1 MKKHGVIMV
10 FLLILALCSLSI
22 VSANENVTASSDG
35 TQKSLNQG
43 NTPIENIGNNE
54 SGTVNVPSKSCSDYP
69 NNGINNETNEPQNVN
84 VPSNLYLSYSDNE
97 INYEPE
103 EPQNIDV
110 PSNSYDDS
118 DDGINY
124 KLNTDG
130 LSDSSINELPC
141 SNIIDSRES
150 LDVFEL
156 AEINDKTEKNV
167 LNKIKNSPNGYVT
180 HSNGNLLMLPLTK
193 TNLNVVNKESL
204 SMRFNENETEKLQ
217 TFGNDGLTDN
227 SWSNPQINEVISGIT
242 SPLERPLS
250 TGVSNEENNYPQNDL
265 PLENAQKNIVGV
277 SRDFDDDAFIWSENP
292 DKRAL
297 VIVDMVNKTT
307 DGVLKLNLNEKQED
321 LKAITSNEIK
331 EIGVNASLIALD
343 YFKSQG
349 INIQKGYPYLYVLT
363 SASEVKINETSTDE
377 AIDGISEVLGLELNK
392 NIFPI
397 HNPLWK
403 DLIFYYIWVNSAN
416 NKDMSSY
423 ALKYDDKTSKLIVS
437 EKIKKQGDLIAYKM
451 GLYEKYCPGPKPH
464 YNGGTVIVNKINTV
478 NLDNNN
484 TTADVNN
491 TTSTG
496 NKIKKNLENSIVY
509 SGNPFNVLYTLI
521 AILIVSAIFG
531 VGYSKRD

>member
-10 FLLILALCSLSI
+10 FLLILALCSISI
-22 VSANENVTASSDG
+22 VSANENVTTSSDG
-35 TQKSLNQG
+35 TQKSLEQG
-43 NTPIENIGNNE
+43 STPVENIENNE
-54 SGTVNVPSKSCSDYP
+54 SGNVNVPSKSCSNYP
-69 NNGINNETNEPQNVN
+69 NNQINYENNEPPKVN

-103 EPQNIDV
+103 EPQNINV
-110 PSNSYDDS
+110 PSSSYYDS

-130 LSDSSINELPC
+130 LSDFSSIRGLPC
-141 SNIIDSRES
+141 LNAIDSRES

-167 LNKIKNSPNGYVT
+167 LNKIKNSPDGYVT

-193 TNLNVVNKESL
+193 TDLNAENKESL
-204 SMRFNENETEKLQ
+204 LIRFNENKTETLQ
-217 TFGNDGLTDN
+217 IFGNDGLTDD

-242 SPLERPLS
+242 SPLRLLS
-250 TGVSNEENNYPQNDL
+250 TGVSDEEKNYPQNDL
-265 PLENAQKNIVGV
+265 PLDNAQKNIVGV
-277 SRDFDDDAFIWSENP
+277 SRDFDADAFIWSEKP

-321 LKAITSNEIK
+321 LKTLTSNEIK

-423 ALKYDDKTSKLIVS
+423 ALKYDANTSKLIVS

-451 GLYEKYCPGPKPH
+451 GLYEKYFPVPKPH
-464 YNGGTVIVNKINTV
+464 CNRGTVVVNKINTV
-478 NLDNNN
+478 NLDNN
-484 TTADVNN
+484 TADVNN

-496 NKIKKNLENSIVY
+496 YKIKKNLENSIAY

-531 VGYSKRD
+531 VGYSRRD